1 MLGLDTA
8 ADTSS
13 ENVGPDLLGVEM
25 PPGCLKFLSLI
36 KVTGQP
42 PPFYRV
48 LLLPEECFLP
58 GRGRSTESGVL
69 GEAIGA
75 DSSLYVG
82 REQIKQRDL
91 DAGGHVRVRTDRG
104 PA

>member
-1 MLGLDTA
+1 
-8 ADTSS
+8 
-13 ENVGPDLLGVEM
+13 M

-42 PPFYRV
+42 PPF
-48 LLLPEECFLP
+48 LPEECFLP